1 LGSGKTF
8 AIPFLRK
15 IEMGCHMEKLHRLL
29 VLFAFSCTLIFFVGY
44 SQSDEKRE
52 LLMTNKTQA
61 KALVVVYSYTG
72 NTKAVADEII
82 KRFNAD
88 FVIIEAKNYDGFTGG
103 TTAAI
108 DAWKEVI
115 TTDIKPETVDL
126 SYYNLIFLGAPIW
139 WYRQAVP
146 LWTFVEKNDF
156 KDKTVVL
163 FNTFNSKFK
172 PKYIEEFTN
181 LVIKRGGKFHDHI
194 YIRRGR
200 WFFQLSRENLL
211 EKFNKLLDTKEDLYN
226 NIISR
231 ENNL

>member
-1 LGSGKTF
+1 
-8 AIPFLRK
+8 
-15 IEMGCHMEKLHRLL
+15 MGCHMEKLHRSLI
-29 VLFAFSCTLIFFVGY
+29 LFAFSCTLIFFVDY
-44 SQSDEKRE
+44 SQSDDKRE
-52 LLMTNKTQA
+52 LHMSNKTQA

-82 KRFNAD
+82 KRFNTD
-88 FVIIEAKNYDGFTGG
+88 FVIIEAKKYDGFTGG

-115 TTDIKPETVDL
+115 TTEIKPETVDL

-139 WYRQAVP
+139 WYRPAVP

-156 KDKTVVL
+156 KDKPVVL

-172 PKYIEEFTN
+172 PKYIDEFKN

-200 WFFQLSRENLL
+200 WFFQLSRVKLL
-211 EKFNKLLDTKEDLYN
+211 EKFNMLLDAKEDLYN
-226 NIISR
+226 NIISP